1 MQAAVKRLP
10 ISSWSIEDRP
20 TDKMIE
26 LGVNALSDAELL
38 SIVIGAGTHKATAV
52 DIAKN
57 LLANHQNNLNEL
69 GKAEFYEICETEGIG
84 TSIACRIM
92 AAIELGKR
100 RQIAGMGEHPD
111 LSTACRI
118 FQFMAPIVGDLHEEQ
133 AHLLL
138 MNQNY
143 RLIKHVLLSKGGLT
157 ETMMD
162 IRLIVKHAVL
172 NNSSIIAIVH
182 NHPSQNTRPSK
193 MDDDITKAIQNACK
207 LMRIYLCDH
216 VIVGSHSYFSYR
228 EEGKI

>member
-84 TSIACRIM
+84 TSTACRIM

>member
-118 FQFMAPIVGDLHEEQ
+118 FQFMAPIVGDLHDEQ

>member
-100 RQIAGMGEHPD
+100 RQIAGMGDHPD

-118 FQFMAPIVGDLHEEQ
+118 WRFMAPIVGDIHEEQ

-138 MNQNY
+138 LNQNFK
-143 RLIKHVLLSKGGLT
+143 LIKHLMISRGGLT
-157 ETMMD
+157 ETLMD
-162 IRLIVKHAVL
+162 VRVIMRHAVL
-172 NNSSIIAIVH
+172 NNATQIVLTH
-182 NHPSQNTRPSK
+182 NHPSQNPKPSK
-193 MDDDITKAIQNACK
+193 MDEEITKAIDRAGQV
-207 LMRIYLCDH
+207 MRIRLADH
-216 VIVGSHSYFSYR
+216 VIICSEGYWSFR
-228 EEGKI
+228 ENGKI